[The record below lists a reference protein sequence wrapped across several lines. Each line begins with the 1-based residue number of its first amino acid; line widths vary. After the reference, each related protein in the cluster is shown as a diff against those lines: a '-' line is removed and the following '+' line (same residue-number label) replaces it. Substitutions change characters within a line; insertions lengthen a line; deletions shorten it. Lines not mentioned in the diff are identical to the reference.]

1 MRLTSLLPFVLL
13 ALGCTTQPV
22 GARCEQDLDCNADNN
37 EVCRQEVAPE
47 RGCAGGACIC
57 CPSDPTIAQGISACI
72 PRQRTDSGVT
82 DTGPRDTGTTDT
94 GPTDSG
100 PADTGPAD
108 SGPTDTGPT
117 DTGPTDTGPTD
128 TGPTDTGPTDTGPTD
143 AGDDVVDAAADD
155 VTDAAMDATPD

>member
-57 CPSDPTIAQGISACI
+57 CPADPTLAQGIAACI

-82 DTGPRDTGTTDT
+82 DTGPRDTGPGDT
-94 GPTDSG
+94 GPTD
-100 PADTGPAD
+100 TGTAD
-108 SGPTDTGPT
+108 SGSSDAGPADTGPT
-117 DTGPTDTGPTD
+117 DTGPTDTGTA
-128 TGPTDTGPTDTGPTD
+128 D
-143 AGDDVVDAAADD
+143 AGDDVVDAAVDD